1 MISPEDIRAKALK
14 LWESNRV
21 QRAHLEGLSL
31 FPWELPIPKPS
42 AKELAD
48 GFPQLRTAIQ
58 QLEKGAKTTTD
69 GGYRLEYAQVNHR
82 RLGNQS
88 IPRKVIVASLDD
100 YLHLTGKRRQHE
112 RFREIAGLVLTER
125 PELKAMLC
133 RRPALLLDYAA
144 DWPRLLAVCRYF
156 QTNPRPGLYMR
167 QLDIPGVDTKFIE
180 TRRAIIADLLTS
192 ILPAEAVKATS
203 RGLSDRGFAERFGL
217 KVEPDLIRFR
227 MLDGD
232 LAGATDLSVPLP
244 ELASLP
250 VRPKRVFITENK
262 MNGLSFP
269 RCPDSLVI
277 FGLGYGASSLA
288 GVPWL
293 RDAQVYYWGDIDT
306 HGFAILSQLREFFPG
321 INSFLMDERTLLVHK
336 ELWGREDAGQRFTK
350 NLERLSTQENALFQ
364 ALRNDHWG
372 QGIRLEQERIGFGH
386 VQQKIAD
393 FDAQPIKG

>member
-1 MISPEDIRAKALK
+1 MISPDDIRSRALK
-14 LWESNRV
+14 LWDTQRI

-31 FPWELPIPKPS
+31 FPWELPIPRPT

-58 QLEKGAKTTTD
+58 QLEKGAKTTA
-69 GGYRLEYAQVNHR
+69 GKGYGLEYAQVNHR

-112 RFREIAGLVLTER
+112 RFQEIADLVLTER
-125 PELKAMLC
+125 PELKPMLC
-133 RRPALLLDYAA
+133 QRPALLLDYAA

-156 QTNPRPGLYMR
+156 QGNPRPGLYMR

-192 ILPAEAVKATS
+192 ILPAEAVTATS

-217 KVEPDLIRFR
+217 KVEPALVRFR

-232 LAGATDLSVPLP
+232 LVGATDLSVPLP

-250 VRPKRVFITENK
+250 VRPRRVFITENK

-269 RCPDSLVI
+269 RCPGSLVI

-288 GVPWL
+288 DIPWL

-306 HGFAILSQLREFFPG
+306 HGFAILSQLREFFPDMR
-321 INSFLMDERTLLVHK
+321 SFLMDERTLLAHK
-336 ELWGREDAGQRFTK
+336 ELWGQEEAGQRFTK
-350 NLERLSTQENALFQ
+350 DLERLTAEERALFQ
-364 ALRNDHWG
+364 ALRSDRLGHSV
-372 QGIRLEQERIGFGH
+372 RLEQERVGFGS
-386 VQQKIAD
+386 VQLEIANLSP
-393 FDAQPIKG
+393 AAAST